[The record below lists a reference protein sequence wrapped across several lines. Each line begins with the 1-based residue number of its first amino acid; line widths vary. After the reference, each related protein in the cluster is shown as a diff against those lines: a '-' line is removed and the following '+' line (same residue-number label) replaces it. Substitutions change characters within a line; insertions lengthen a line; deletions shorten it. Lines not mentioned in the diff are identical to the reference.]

1 MYSLFENKDKD
12 YKTKVEKYIGCAIV
26 VILIIRFLYL
36 IIHIMIPEALRV
48 PLGSFDF
55 QWDSAKLLSMRMDP
69 YKQTLYKY

>member
-1 MYSLFENKDKD
+1 MIKKTDNENK
-12 YKTKVEKYIGCAIV
+12 TIVEKCIGFAIV
-26 VILIIRFLYL
+26 AILIIRFLYL

-69 YKQTLYKY
+69 YKQTLYK